1 MRQKNHGFMLE
12 IWLKVDHFLTQNL
25 ASRENINFLSHPCV
39 AWAGWFGQEKK
50 IRQLNIY
57 QCVATHQKQKNSR
70 EHNSKFSYTYA
81 ISTPVSMSQIS
92 TRFHQLEIYP

>member
-1 MRQKNHGFMLE
+1 MRKMRQKNHGFMLE

-50 IRQLNIY
+50 IRQLNAY
-57 QCVATHQKQKNSR
+57 QCVATHQKHKKSR
-70 EHNSKFSYTYA
+70 EHNSISIFAFVIIVWFSLS
-81 ISTPVSMSQIS
+81 I
-92 TRFHQLEIYP
+92 